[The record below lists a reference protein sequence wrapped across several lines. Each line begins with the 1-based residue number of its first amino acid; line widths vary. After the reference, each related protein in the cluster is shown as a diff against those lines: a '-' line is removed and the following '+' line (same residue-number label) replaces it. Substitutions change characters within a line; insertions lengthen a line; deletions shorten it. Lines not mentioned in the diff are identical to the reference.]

1 MIQKNI
7 IMNQLINK
15 IYLTILCF
23 FIFFGYSSI
32 TFSEKIICIVL
43 GGITLILSILQKNKK
58 LLLTTSTKIF
68 FLFIILSALSI
79 AYTISFTATIYTL
92 FLMVVCFAVKI
103 YFENTKLDN
112 KIIDYFIKIILI
124 FSGIHVFSTLI
135 YFIDPGF
142 IQKILPYILT
152 KDGLTYNL
160 SLYKYGCIAGIVSDH
175 GINAIFI
182 SVFISILSVF
192 ILKKFNLKYLILFIL
207 GWCALL
213 LTGKRGPLLANF
225 IAFIILFILINKNDS
240 KKVQRF
246 ILFCFLVLVSIGT
259 IKFVPSINFTFERFQ
274 NAKSANQ
281 LLNGRENSYKVMID
295 NFNSHFVLGTGLRST
310 LVINN
315 NNDGHNIYLQLLSES
330 GIIGF
335 TICIIYFIHNLQI
348 TRKKNSTCS
357 YISLFYQI
365 WFLIYGFSGNP
376 FYYLPTL
383 LIYLLFTN
391 VYFIEE
397 DNL

>member
-23 FIFFGYSSI
+23 FVFFGYSSI

-152 KDGLTYNL
+152 KDG
-160 SLYKYGCIAGIVSDH
+160 
-175 GINAIFI
+175 
-182 SVFISILSVF
+182 
-192 ILKKFNLKYLILFIL
+192 
-207 GWCALL
+207 
-213 LTGKRGPLLANF
+213 
-225 IAFIILFILINKNDS
+225 
-240 KKVQRF
+240 
-246 ILFCFLVLVSIGT
+246 
-259 IKFVPSINFTFERFQ
+259 
-274 NAKSANQ
+274 
-281 LLNGRENSYKVMID
+281 
-295 NFNSHFVLGTGLRST
+295 
-310 LVINN
+310 
-315 NNDGHNIYLQLLSES
+315 
-330 GIIGF
+330 
-335 TICIIYFIHNLQI
+335 
-348 TRKKNSTCS
+348 
-357 YISLFYQI
+357 
-365 WFLIYGFSGNP
+365 
-376 FYYLPTL
+376 
-383 LIYLLFTN
+383 
-391 VYFIEE
+391 
-397 DNL
+397 